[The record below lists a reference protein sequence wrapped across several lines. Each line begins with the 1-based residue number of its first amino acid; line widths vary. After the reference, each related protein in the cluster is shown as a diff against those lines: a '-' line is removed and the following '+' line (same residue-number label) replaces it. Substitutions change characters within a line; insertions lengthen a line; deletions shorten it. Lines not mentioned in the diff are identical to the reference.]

1 MDAFD
6 RFERAGWAETDVG
19 AYDEVLGPI
28 TRRAIEP
35 LLDAT
40 GVRAGAR
47 VLDVAT
53 GPGYVARAAAARGAD
68 VIGVD
73 ASPAML
79 ALARRGAPALRF
91 EEATAEALGDLTGF
105 DAVVASFLILHVSDP
120 ERVAAELAR
129 AAAPGGRV
137 GLTAWGPPDRGKLFA
152 IVPEAVRAAG
162 ASAPPE
168 LPAGPDF
175 FRFADDGEFVRLFAG
190 AGLDDARVETLE
202 VAHEIAGPDELW
214 RGLVDGTVRTRAL
227 VRGQTP
233 DTQRAIR
240 AAFERALET
249 YRAGDRYAIPVA
261 IKIASARK
269 PR

>member
-19 AYDEVLGPI
+19 AYDEVIGPI
-28 TRRAIEP
+28 TRCAIEP

-68 VIGVD
+68 VLGVD
-73 ASPAML
+73 ASPAMI
-79 ALARRGAPALRF
+79 ALARRAAPGLRF
-91 EEATAEALGDLTGF
+91 EEASADTLGHDAAF
-105 DAVVASFLILHVSDP
+105 DAVLASFLILHVGDP
-120 ERVAAELAR
+120 EGVAASLAK
-129 AAAPGGRV
+129 ATAPGGRV
-137 GLTAWGPPDRGKLFA
+137 GVTAWGRDARLFTL
-152 IVPEAVRAAG
+152 VPEAVRAAG
-162 ASAPPE
+162 ASAPASM
-168 LPAGPDF
+168 PAGPDF
-175 FRFADDGEFVRLFAG
+175 FRFGDDGELTRLLTG
-190 AGLDDARVETLE
+190 ADLDDVRIETLDLL
-202 VAHEIAGPDELW
+202 HEIATADELW

-240 AAFERALET
+240 AAFDRALDA
-249 YRAGDRYAIPVA
+249 YRTGDRYAIPVA
-261 IKIASARK
+261 IKIATARR
-269 PR
+269 P